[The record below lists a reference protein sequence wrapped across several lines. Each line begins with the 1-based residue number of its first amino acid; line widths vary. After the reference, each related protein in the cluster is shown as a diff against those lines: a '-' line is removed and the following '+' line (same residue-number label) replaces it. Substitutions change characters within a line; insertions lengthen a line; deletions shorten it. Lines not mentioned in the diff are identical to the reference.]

1 MRFGSVIM
9 FGAAILFAAVATVLV
24 RAAVVGGSSSMAAKT
39 AVVVA
44 ARDLKAGEKLTPD
57 AVHETQFPADLL
69 PKGAFPSRE
78 TLFSGGT
85 ERILSASVAQNEPI
99 LAQRLIDA
107 SGSMVGRMT
116 PGMQGVTI
124 RVNETSSV
132 GGFVQPEDH
141 VDVLLTQT
149 GKAEANASHRPYTK
163 TLLKNARVLAT
174 DQQTQRRQDALPP
187 KTVTL
192 EVSEDDAKKLTLAGT
207 IGQLSLT
214 LNRGGSSLDSG
225 RIVDSRD
232 LLGISE
238 KEAVSEDAQVAIF
251 RSVKRDEYR
260 VPQQ

>member
-24 RAAVVGGSSSMAAKT
+24 RAAVVGGSSGMTKT

-57 AVHETQFPADLL
+57 AVHEAQFPADLL

-78 TLFSGGT
+78 TLFSSGT

-116 PGMQGVTI
+116 PGMQGITI

-149 GKAEANASHRPYTK
+149 EKAEANASHRPYTK

-174 DQQTQRRQDALPP
+174 DQQTQRRQDSQPP

-192 EVSEDDAKKLTLAGT
+192 EVSEDDAKRLTLAGT
-207 IGQLSLT
+207 IGQLSLA
-214 LNRGGSSLDSG
+214 LNRGGSSSDSG

-232 LLGISE
+232 LLGISD
-238 KEAVSEDAQVAIF
+238 KEAVSEDTQVAIF

-260 VPQQ
+260 VPQR